1 MLKILYAIG
10 IWREI
15 AVKTIGIVGSPRKN
29 GNVDRLVQAVLDG
42 AEEAGH
48 EIKKYHLNEM
58 DYSGCQGCNY
68 CKSHEKCKL
77 DDGLSPLLADITEAD
92 AVVFGSPIYFYLFSG
107 QFKLMEDRMYSFV
120 DAGFNSR
127 LAPGKKAVIVTSQAN
142 PDLTAFEKAA
152 DEFAGILKRLGFEVA
167 EIIRMGGGGAP
178 DAVLE
183 RKDLLEKAKAAG
195 KAL

>member
-1 MLKILYAIG
+1 MELRRDLATKA
-10 IWREI
+10 
-15 AVKTIGIVGSPRKN
+15 IGIVGSPRKN

-42 AEEAGH
+42 AEEAGY
-48 EIKKYHLNEM
+48 EITKYHLNEM

-77 DDGLSPLLADITEAD
+77 DDGLSPLLEDIREAD
-92 AVVFGSPIYFYLFSG
+92 AIVFGSPIYFYLFSG
-107 QFKLMEDRMYSFV
+107 QFKLMEDRMYSLI
-120 DAGFNSR
+120 DPGFNSR
-127 LAPGKKAVIVTSQAN
+127 LRPGKKAVIVTSQGH
-142 PDLTAFEKAA
+142 PDISAFEKAA
-152 DEFAGILKRLGFEVA
+152 DEFAGILKLLGFEVT
-167 EIIRMGGGGAP
+167 EIIRMGNGGAP

>member
-1 MLKILYAIG
+1 
-10 IWREI
+10 
-15 AVKTIGIVGSPRKN
+15 VKAIGIVGSPRKN

-48 EIKKYHLNEM
+48 QTKKYHLNEM
-58 DYSGCQGCNY
+58 NYSGCQACNY
-68 CKSHEKCKL
+68 CKSHESCKL
-77 DDGLSPLLADITEAD
+77 EDGLSPLLADIAEAD
-92 AVVFGSPIYFYLFSG
+92 AVVFGSPIYFYLFTG
-107 QFKLMEDRMYSFV
+107 QFKLMEDRMYSLI

-127 LAPGKKAVIVTSQAN
+127 LAPGKKAVIVTQPGN
-142 PDLTAFEKAA
+142 PDLSAFEKAA
-152 DEFAGILKRLGFEVA
+152 TEFAGILELLGFEVA
-167 EIIRMGGGGAP
+167 EIIRMGNGGAP

>member
-1 MLKILYAIG
+1 MELR
-10 IWREI
+10 REL
-15 AVKTIGIVGSPRKN
+15 ATKAIGIVGSPRKS

-42 AEEAGH
+42 AEEAGY
-48 EIKKYHLNEM
+48 ETDKYHLNELS
-58 DYSGCQGCNY
+58 YSGCQGCNY
-68 CKSHEKCKL
+68 CKSHENCKI
-77 DDGLSPLLADITEAD
+77 DDDLSEVLEGIREAD

-120 DAGFNSR
+120 DAGFTSR
-127 LAPGKKAVIVTSQAN
+127 LAPGKKAVIVTSQGN

-152 DEFAGILKRLGFEVA
+152 NEFAGILKRLGFEVA

-183 RKDLLEKAKAAG
+183 RKDLLEKARAAG
-195 KAL
+195 GAL